1 MNLDDYNVLSEIV
14 KELKLEITELENEIQ
29 YNHRC
34 IKEADIYVNT
44 IKDSDS
50 EEYKIFSPRNSVST
64 HENEI
69 EETYR
74 EKSEYLEK
82 NENLN
87 LKKEVLSKRIEQL
100 ENILKCRE
108 RDFAVLNVQEEDRQR
123 IARDLHDTS
132 LQNLAHL
139 VHKIE
144 LSSLYIDKDV
154 VKAKLELSVV
164 SKILKETIDEI
175 RNIIFD
181 LRPMTFDDLGF
192 KAALERLLS
201 DINENKQYIITSE
214 IDDVSCEN
222 NLILVSIYRIVQE
235 GLNNIV
241 KHAEASEISFICRN
255 DNHICII
262 DIKDNGK
269 GFCMS
274 NDIEEKHFGLSLM
287 KERTRLLNGKIDIC
301 SIIGKGTTIHFEI
314 PFNLNL

>member
-50 EEYKIFSPRNSVST
+50 EEYKIFSPRNGVST
-64 HENEI
+64 HKNEI

-192 KAALERLLS
+192 KEALERLLS

>member
-14 KELKLEITELENEIQ
+14 KELKLEITELENKIQ
-29 YNHRC
+29 YNLRC

-50 EEYKIFSPRNSVST
+50 EEYKIFSPRNGVST
-64 HENEI
+64 HKNEI

-269 GFCMS
+269 GFCMN

>member
-14 KELKLEITELENEIQ
+14 KELKLELTELENKIQ
-29 YNHRC
+29 YNLRC

-50 EEYKIFSPRNSVST
+50 EEYKIFSPRNGVST
-64 HENEI
+64 HKNEI

>member
-14 KELKLEITELENEIQ
+14 KELKLELTELENEIQ
-29 YNHRC
+29 YNLRC

-50 EEYKIFSPRNSVST
+50 EEYKIFSPRNGVST
-64 HENEI
+64 HKNEI